1 MQAEEN
7 QGTYLEQ
14 IENFFG
20 KVSIFIQSASLFDLE
35 SSKKCLKGHLMKF
48 SNEPT
53 QRQTAMLIDP
63 GENVFCD
70 QCNKAIYGVSE
81 VGAFHCGDSTCDY
94 DLCKECGSTS

>member
-1 MQAEEN
+1 MENDAMSQMQPEEN

-20 KVSIFIQSASLFDLE
+20 KVSIFIQSAALFDIE

-53 QRQTAMLIDP
+53 QRLTASGLIDL
-63 GENVFCD
+63 GDNVWCN
-70 QCNKAIYGVSE
+70 QCRKEIYGVS
-81 VGAFHCGDSTCDY
+81 
-94 DLCKECGSTS
+94 